1 MSASFNIV
9 EFMENPTLEKLT
21 ACQLR
26 KSDWVSLANEYK
38 IGVKQYWKKVRVKN
52 EVLQNLVS
60 LEILDSEALDLCEE
74 VPGEVDPEVRKL
86 ELELE
91 QKKLLLKE
99 KEIEQMKLL
108 KEEEMNMKEREF
120 AMEQE
125 RMDFERERLAYE
137 EREKEKEREEKEK

>member
-38 IGVKQYWKKVRVKN
+38 IGVKQYWKKVRVMN

-99 KEIEQMKLL
+99 KEIEQMKLM
-108 KEEEMNMKEREF
+108 KEEERRVK
-120 AMEQE
+120 
-125 RMDFERERLAYE
+125 E
-137 EREKEKEREEKEK
+137 ERKKSERKGMGNGTGKDQL